1 MKTLIEYEQNVLAI
15 MDSTYDGILTFSI
28 LKRKGNNF
36 KGLTHGLTHE
46 AIRSLLNKGVIKM
59 RDCIDVAYE
68 RVDNTKSKYGMQA
81 FYNERIHLTKAEYLK
96 VCEEF
101 ANEPLNG
108 FVMYVYDDTGC
119 CINSRRVRTPMDA
132 WKYFRQVYNDDYN
145 MEILEWRNDKLVSV
159 Y

>member
-15 MDSTYDGILTFSI
+15 MDSTYDGILSFSV
-28 LKRKGNNF
+28 LKKNGRKF
-36 KGLTHGLTHE
+36 EALIHE

-59 RDCIDVAYE
+59 RDCTEVAYE
-68 RVDNTKSKYGMQA
+68 RVDNTKSKYGIQA

-108 FVMYVYDDTGC
+108 FVMYIYDDTGY
-119 CINSRRVRTPMDA
+119 CINSRRVRAPMDA